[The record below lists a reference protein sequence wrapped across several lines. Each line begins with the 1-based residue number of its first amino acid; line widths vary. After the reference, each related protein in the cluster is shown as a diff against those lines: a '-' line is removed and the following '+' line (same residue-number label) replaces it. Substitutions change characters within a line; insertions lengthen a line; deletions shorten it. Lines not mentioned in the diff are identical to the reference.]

1 VSTKI
6 RLKRIGGRKKPF
18 YRIVI
23 ADSRL
28 PRDGR
33 VIEEIGTYDPRQ
45 EPSAI
50 VVDADRAKE
59 WLSKG
64 AEPTDRVKLLLGHAG
79 VL

>member
-1 VSTKI
+1 MSTKI

-50 VVDADRAKE
+50 TVDADRARE

-64 AEPTDRVKLLLGHAG
+64 TEPTDRVKLLLGHAG